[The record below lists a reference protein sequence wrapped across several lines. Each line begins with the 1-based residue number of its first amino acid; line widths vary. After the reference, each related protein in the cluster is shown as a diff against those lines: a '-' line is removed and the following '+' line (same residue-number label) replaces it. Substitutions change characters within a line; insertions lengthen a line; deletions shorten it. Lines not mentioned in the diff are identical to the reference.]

1 MLPSFPW
8 FYSFFTSSL
17 TKFLFSSLFI
27 KILFFSNSNVISW
40 NAGLNGKTR
49 KWYSKKKT
57 KWREMKIK
65 QNEIVFLFFLLS
77 FFFEKKNDARDA
89 IRREMFIS
97 ADRNRWLPSFVLELP
112 SYFLILFVFVS
123 FFPFRFVIVFI
134 RLFLFLL
141 SFAPLLLGIFHRFLF
156 SFRFF
161 FNFVFFFVCVCVCV
175 CWNWKEKK
183 RRKILLSL
191 VIDDRP
197 PKQSIIRAKL
207 GKKKRV
213 AIMKNN
219 RRYQIYTWLPWKAV
233 EPRKKSNKLQYNL
246 KKAQ

>member
-1 MLPSFPW
+1 MRFDARCLSAPTGIVGFHRL
-8 FYSFFTSSL
+8 SSSCL
-17 TKFLFSSLFI
+17 HIFLF
-27 KILFFSNSNVISW
+27 
-40 NAGLNGKTR
+40 
-49 KWYSKKKT
+49 
-57 KWREMKIK
+57 
-65 QNEIVFLFFLLS
+65 
-77 FFFEKKNDARDA
+77 
-89 IRREMFIS
+89 
-97 ADRNRWLPSFVLELP
+97 
-112 SYFLILFVFVS
+112 
-123 FFPFRFVIVFI
+123 
-134 RLFLFLL
+134 
-141 SFAPLLLGIFHRFLF
+141 FLF
-156 SFRFF
+156 SFRFSHSVSSSF
-161 FNFVFFFVCVCVCV
+161 SFAFSSSSSPSHPSSSVSFIVSCFPFASFLTLFFFLCVCVCVCV
-175 CWNWKEKK
+175 EIEKKKK